1 MRSAF
6 ATSQAK
12 RNQGAIQPWI
22 TRSGAAG
29 TATAARLRGGNQL
42 TERESPMPRTT
53 TPLAVGA
60 LLASAF
66 FSYRADA
73 AVSGT
78 LALTSDYL
86 FRGLSQTNQKPA
98 LQGGVEYAHDG
109 GFYAGVWGSNVSWLS
124 DLSSSAAP
132 ISSSVELD
140 LYAGWRHAFSETVKL
155 DAGVY
160 TYYYPGEYPHGF
172 VRPYTTEAFV
182 GLSAGPAS
190 LKYYHALSNLYG
202 FAESDGSGYLDL
214 SLNHEFSAGWIVN
227 AHVGRQRVKG
237 LSVASYTDWKLG
249 LTRNFADGWSLAAAY
264 SDTDADRA
272 VYTNP
277 FGNYLGRATG
287 TLTLTKAF

>member
-1 MRSAF
+1 MPRFVTTYAVGAVLASAILL
-6 ATSQAK
+6 AS
-12 RNQGAIQPWI
+12 PY
-22 TRSGAAG
+22 
-29 TATAARLRGGNQL
+29 ATAA
-42 TERESPMPRTT
+42 TT
-53 TPLAVGA
+53 
-60 LLASAF
+60 
-66 FSYRADA
+66 
-73 AVSGT
+73 GT

-98 LQGGVEYAHDG
+98 LQGGVEYAHDS
-109 GFYAGVWGSNVSWLS
+109 GFYGGIWGSNVSWIS

-140 LYAGWRHAFSETVKL
+140 FYAGWRGGGERVKF

-160 TYYYPGEYPHGF
+160 SYFYPGDYPHGF
-172 VRPYTTEAFV
+172 VRPYTTEAFFGV
-182 GLSAGPAS
+182 SVGPAT

-214 SLNHEFSAGWIVN
+214 SVNYEFSPGWVLN
-227 AHVGRQRVKG
+227 GHAGRQRVKG
-237 LSVASYTDWKLG
+237 LSAASYTDWKLG
-249 LTRNFADGWSLAAAY
+249 VTRNFAEGWSLAAAY
-264 SDTDADRA
+264 ADTDADRA